1 MVWSRQTCHTNMSV
15 PADGAVTTSQIPT
28 LVRPK
33 PLLLK
38 LLKSVDAR
46 KDTSTMKEVL
56 FYLESCVEEID
67 DKITQ
72 ASQSQESED
81 YSQLSISSSI
91 IYSSQEDVKGFE
103 REETLDKEESMESS
117 LPLNAIEPCVIHQGG
132 PKIGCIVH
140 GKQDILWNKP
150 GPACRQP
157 TQMIVLT
164 YFSYRQLIC
173 LQKNYI
179 SNYITLRIQTT

>member
-56 FYLESCVEEID
+56 SRCGVTEHSSDRLDQHSLSDQFSVEFGVEPLH
-67 DKITQ
+67 
-72 ASQSQESED
+72 SED
-81 YSQLSISSSI
+81 YSVSEEGQELSDGDDEV
-91 IYSSQEDVKGFE
+91 YRVTVYQAGE
-103 REETLDKEESMESS
+103 KE
-117 LPLNAIEPCVIHQGG
+117 A
-132 PKIGCIVH
+132 K
-140 GKQDILWNKP
+140 KRNKP

>member
-56 FYLESCVEEID
+56 FYLGH
-67 DKITQ
+67 
-72 ASQSQESED
+72 
-81 YSQLSISSSI
+81 Y
-91 IYSSQEDVKGFE
+91 
-103 REETLDKEESMESS
+103 MM
-117 LPLNAIEPCVIHQGG
+117 
-132 PKIGCIVH
+132 
-140 GKQDILWNKP
+140 NKRLY
-150 GPACRQP
+150 GEKQP

>member
-56 FYLESCVEEID
+56 HEPQHHLIFFVFLETRFHHVGRVI
-67 DKITQ
+67 
-72 ASQSQESED
+72 
-81 YSQLSISSSI
+81 
-91 IYSSQEDVKGFE
+91 
-103 REETLDKEESMESS
+103 
-117 LPLNAIEPCVIHQGG
+117 LN
-132 PKIGCIVH
+132 
-140 GKQDILWNKP
+140 
-150 GPACRQP
+150 
-157 TQMIVLT
+157 
-164 YFSYRQLIC
+164 S
-173 LQKNYI
+173 
-179 SNYITLRIQTT
+179 

>member
-56 FYLESCVEEID
+56 FYLGHYMMNKRLYGE
-67 DKITQ
+67 KQ
-72 ASQSQESED
+72 QH
-81 YSQLSISSSI
+81 I
-91 IYSSQEDVKGFE
+91 IYCSNDLLGDLFGVPNVKGFE

-132 PKIGCIVH
+132 PKIGHLMACFTCE
-140 GKQDILWNKP
+140 KKNKP

>member
-56 FYLESCVEEID
+56 FYLGHYMMNKRLYGE
-67 DKITQ
+67 KQ
-72 ASQSQESED
+72 QH
-81 YSQLSISSSI
+81 I
-91 IYSSQEDVKGFE
+91 IYCSNDLLGDLFGVPSFSVKGKF
-103 REETLDKEESMESS
+103 R
-117 LPLNAIEPCVIHQGG
+117 
-132 PKIGCIVH
+132 
-140 GKQDILWNKP
+140 
-150 GPACRQP
+150 
-157 TQMIVLT
+157 
-164 YFSYRQLIC
+164 
-173 LQKNYI
+173 
-179 SNYITLRIQTT
+179 